1 MLIDIVFVVLM
12 ISAAIKGFSRG
23 LIMAVFSFLAF
34 FIGLAAALKLSAMVA
49 NFLQES
55 TQQPSRWWPF
65 IAFIVVMLVVGSI
78 VRVSGRMLEK
88 TLEFALLGWVNK
100 IGGFLVFAV
109 LHTLL
114 LSVAIFYLG
123 KMHLLSE
130 DVTKASLVYPWIEP
144 WGPWTID
151 LMSRLLPTF
160 KNVFADLQAFFDD
173 VGKKI
178 GS

>member
-49 NFLQES
+49 NYLQES
-55 TQQPSRWWPF
+55 THQPSRWWPF
-65 IAFIVVMLVVGSI
+65 IAFLLVMVIVGSI
-78 VRVSGRMLEK
+78 VRVAGRMLEK

-109 LHTLL
+109 LHILL
-114 LSVAIFYLG
+114 LSVALFYLG
-123 KMHLLSE
+123 KLHLLS
-130 DVTKASLVYPWIEP
+130 DDTRKASLVYSWIEP

-151 LMSRLLPTF
+151 LMGRLVPSF

-173 VGKKI
+173 VGHKI